1 MTINTNTTADGASN
15 DFSQALI
22 FVGAGGHA
30 VSCADVA
37 LAMGYQK
44 FYFVDP
50 LKAGQQLLGFPV
62 IASVANVF
70 TSHTA
75 IFVAVGDNGSSAT
88 LPTAFTWN
96 SLSFT
101 SVGSITTNGAQQRT
115 NFLNTDLIRL
125 FGGAPTYPG
134 LAPVGPPPAAGQ

>member
-1 MTINTNTTADGASN
+1 MHFYSAIK
-15 DFSQALI
+15 I

-75 IFVAVGDNGSSAT
+75 IFVAVGDNVAR
-88 LPTAFTWN
+88 
-96 SLSFT
+96 
-101 SVGSITTNGAQQRT
+101 QRVSEEIGEQ
-115 NFLNTDLIRL
+115 FRERIR
-125 FGGAPTYPG
+125 
-134 LAPVGPPPAAGQ
+134 